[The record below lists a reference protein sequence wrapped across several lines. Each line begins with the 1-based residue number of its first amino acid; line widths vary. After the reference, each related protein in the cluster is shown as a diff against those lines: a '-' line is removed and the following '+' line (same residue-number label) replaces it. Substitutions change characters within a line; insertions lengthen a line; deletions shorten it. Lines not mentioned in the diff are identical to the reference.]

1 MNGQN
6 YLYNYFNTC
15 RQYEYYCDL
24 IRKYKIRDDNDRQ
37 HCYLMVKCACDLALE
52 ALYAFSDAKREL
64 YLNELVAI
72 DRELRKYIICILEVR
87 RAIRFIEHGY

>member
-6 YLYNYFNTC
+6 YLYDYFKTC
-15 RQYEYYCDL
+15 RRYKYYIDL
-24 IRKYKIRDDNDRQ
+24 IRKYKIRDDNDREQ
-37 HCYLMVKCACDLALE
+37 CYLMINCACDLALE
-52 ALYAFSDAKREL
+52 VLYAFSDAKREL

-87 RAIRFIEHGY
+87 RAIRFIEEGY